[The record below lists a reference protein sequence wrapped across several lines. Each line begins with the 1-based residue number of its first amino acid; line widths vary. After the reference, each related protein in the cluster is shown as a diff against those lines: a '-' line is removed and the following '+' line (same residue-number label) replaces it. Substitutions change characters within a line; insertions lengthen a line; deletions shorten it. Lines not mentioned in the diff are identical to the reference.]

1 MPADLPERPDIAA
14 MQATIPTPDPRSS
27 TRLQAAAQAAVGQPY
42 VEVGGSRFFISGE
55 PDLFDLAEVG
65 ETINRAEEGDLLPAL
80 GAANKI
86 LRRYLKDYPAFREVF
101 RRAHPGGVTKDA
113 VEALSR
119 VLEQF
124 MEAVT
129 ARPTEPP
136 AGSSVGPSSTST
148 TSRDASPWPGPS
160 PSTGGNDW
168 EALTRG

>member
-14 MQATIPTPDPRSS
+14 MQATIPQPDPRSS
-27 TRLQAAAQAAVGQPY
+27 TRLQAAAQMAVAQPY

-55 PDLFDLAEVG
+55 PDIFDLAEVG
-65 ETINRAEEGDLLPAL
+65 ETINRAEEGDILPAL

-86 LRRYLKDYPAFREVF
+86 LRRHLKDYPEFRAKFRETHGSSGTEANV
-101 RRAHPGGVTKDA
+101 G
-113 VEALSR
+113 ALSA

-136 AGSSVGPSSTST
+136 AGSSAGPSSTST
-148 TSRDASPWPGPS
+148 TSRDASPS
-160 PSTGGNDW
+160 QARSDSTGGNDW